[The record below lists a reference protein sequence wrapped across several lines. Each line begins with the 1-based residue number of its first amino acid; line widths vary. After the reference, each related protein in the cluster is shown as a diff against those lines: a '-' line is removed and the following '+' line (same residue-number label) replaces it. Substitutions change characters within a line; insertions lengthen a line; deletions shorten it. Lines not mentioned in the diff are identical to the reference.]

1 MSEVSAKVVNLPLT
15 ENNRVTIFG
24 KIVNVKPLE
33 KDGKSTGYATR
44 LSLPAA
50 DKYSNTQTVELV
62 TATRLGAKGEEI
74 TVKCDIHGYIQRNT
88 NKETGEQFEYT
99 RIWLKV
105 SE

>member
-1 MSEVSAKVVNLPLT
+1 MSDAASKVVNLPRT
-15 ENNRVTIFG
+15 EANRVTIFG

-50 DKYSNTQTVELV
+50 DKYSNTQTVEVV
-62 TATRLGAKGEEI
+62 TGQKLGAKGEEI
-74 TVKCDIHGYIQRNT
+74 TVECEIRGYIQRNT
-88 NKETGEQFEYT
+88 NKETGEEFEYS

-105 SE
+105 VE